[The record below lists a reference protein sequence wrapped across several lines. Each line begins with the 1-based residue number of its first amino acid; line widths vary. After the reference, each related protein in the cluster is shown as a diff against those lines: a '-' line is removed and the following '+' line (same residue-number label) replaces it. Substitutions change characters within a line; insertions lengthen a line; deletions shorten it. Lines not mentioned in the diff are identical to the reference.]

1 VDEDLREMARVI
13 GKLVLAERRWV
24 FWGRV
29 IWAVAGLAVG
39 LWALLSLKGLMLRFG
54 L

>member
-1 VDEDLREMARVI
+1 MGDEMRDVAREI
-13 GKLVLAERRWV
+13 GRIVLAERRWV

-29 IWAVAGLAVG
+29 AWAVAGLAVG
-39 LWALLSLKGLMLRFG
+39 AWALVALKGLALRFG